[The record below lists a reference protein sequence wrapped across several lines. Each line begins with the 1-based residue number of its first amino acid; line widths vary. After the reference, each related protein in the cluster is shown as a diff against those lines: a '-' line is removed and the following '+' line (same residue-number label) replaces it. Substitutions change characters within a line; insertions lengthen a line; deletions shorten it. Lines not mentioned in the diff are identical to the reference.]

1 MKLRRKVAVPRVGVV
16 IAAVVLAFIS
26 ASVRA
31 DVCEDFREQIAL
43 LESLKEN
50 TRQPDYANAAKTLAA
65 TGKTAIGSIQA
76 PLETADLAAIA
87 ASGKSVTSAIVNR
100 NASNRFLEAS
110 LIVFQGVRSEIDAG
124 RFTNRERA
132 AVLVET
138 IVAASGFAIEAL
150 RAVTAAQH
158 DTGIAFHRTL
168 YAAVCR

>member
-1 MKLRRKVAVPRVGVV
+1 MKLRRKVAVPRAGVV
-16 IAAVVLAFIS
+16 IAAVVLAINS
-26 ASVRA
+26 TSVRA
-31 DVCEDFREQIAL
+31 DVCEDFRAQIAQ

-50 TRQPDYANAAKTLAA
+50 TRQPAYVNTAQTLAA
-65 TGKTAIGSIQA
+65 TGKAAIGALPA
-76 PLETADLAAIA
+76 PLATADLEAIA
-87 ASGKSVTSAIVNR
+87 ASGKSVTSTIVNR
-100 NASNRFLEAS
+100 NASDRFLEAS

>member
-1 MKLRRKVAVPRVGVV
+1 MNLRRKAAVPRAGVV
-16 IAAVVLAFIS
+16 IAAVVLAIIS

-87 ASGKSVTSAIVNR
+87 ASGKSVTSTIVNR
-100 NASNRFLEAS
+100 NASDRFLEAS
-110 LIVFQGVRSEIDAG
+110 LIVFLAVRSEIDSG
-124 RFTNRERA
+124 RFTSGERVA
-132 AVLVET
+132 SLVES
-138 IVAASGFAIEAL
+138 IVAASGLAIEAL
-150 RAVTAAQH
+150 GAVTAAQH
-158 DTGIAFHRTL
+158 DAGIAFHRTL